1 MESTTETYTRSE
13 LAKLVGVNKETLRY
27 YEARKLID
35 PPRRSRSG
43 YRLYRNEDAKRI
55 RFIKN
60 AQKLGF
66 SLDEISELLSL
77 QVGKKGGRD
86 TVLQKARDK
95 KIEIDH
101 RIEKLNNLKE
111 ALDRLIETCETSG
124 SNDKCPILNFLEEG
138 RFLADES

>member
-1 MESTTETYTRSE
+1 METYTRSE

-27 YEARKLID
+27 YETRKLIE

-66 SLDEISELLSL
+66 SLDEIAELLSL
-77 QVGKKGGRD
+77 QVAKKGRRD
-86 TVLQKARDK
+86 TVLQKARNK
-95 KIEIDH
+95 KSEIDN

-111 ALDRLIETCETSG
+111 ALDRLIDACES
-124 SNDKCPILNFLEEG
+124 SENNDKCPILTFLEEG
-138 RFLADES
+138 KFLTDET

>member
-1 MESTTETYTRSE
+1 METYTRSE

-27 YEARKLID
+27 YETRKLIE

-43 YRLYRNEDAKRI
+43 YRLYRNEDANRI

-77 QVGKKGGRD
+77 QVAKKAGRE

-95 KIEIDH
+95 KAEIDN

-124 SNDKCPILNFLEEG
+124 NNDECPILTFLQEG
-138 RFLADES
+138 RFLTDEK